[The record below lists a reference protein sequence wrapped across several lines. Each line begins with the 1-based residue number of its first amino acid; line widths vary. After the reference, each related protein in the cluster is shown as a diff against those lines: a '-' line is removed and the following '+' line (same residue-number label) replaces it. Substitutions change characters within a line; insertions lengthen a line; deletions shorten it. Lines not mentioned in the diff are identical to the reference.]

1 MEIQERQ
8 IRKRLLQD
16 FEPSIDISDSASHG
30 VDEQAKIRT
39 SRALAA
45 LSVAAN
51 AKLSVEESCASVVD
65 EPGDA
70 GIDAIGITLSL
81 NEIYVVQSKSSK
93 GSPSPTEVMKFTEGV
108 RRLLDWDWE
117 ALGKKTKRRQ
127 AEIENALEGSN
138 ARVVAIFSHLGSQ
151 PPNDEALRS
160 SNRLLDEV
168 NKSGDILE
176 FRYEGLRENFDHRNI
191 ASGLGS
197 PDSELTFD
205 RWVTISDYRSE
216 IMGFVGGEQLAR
228 MVESFNDRLFDR
240 NIRSILKSTE
250 TNEILDST
258 LRDTPSDFWYYNNG
272 ITIVAN
278 SISCKRT
285 NPRSVD
291 ESFMLQGLSVVNGAQ
306 TCGALARIL
315 REGNSLD
322 DVRVTVRVIS
332 TEGHSGDFEKLVTR
346 YTNTQNQITS
356 REFVSLDP
364 YQQEL
369 RDTLLAEKIQ
379 YTYRTGQVP
388 DDVDFEFSFDLEEAT
403 RALAC
408 LNGVVNA
415 TRAKREIGRMWSD
428 IKSAPYT
435 ELFPRN
441 LNAAEMYNAVRFW
454 RYYNRILSSIAMEL
468 DPREAR
474 IIQNSSYVGCALM
487 MQSYRRDGQDLS
499 QIDANIENWLQSKT
513 SDVKNMSKICIK
525 LHEQRNGA
533 GYPLSFFKNLQKVE
547 RFATDLRQEMQ
558 NGEVNP

>member
-8 IRKRLLQD
+8 IRKRLEQD
-16 FEPSIDISDSASHG
+16 FEPFIDISDSTSHSAN
-30 VDEQAKIRT
+30 EQQKIKT

-51 AKLSVEESCASVVD
+51 AKISVEDSCASVVD
-65 EPGDA
+65 ESGDA
-70 GIDAIGITLSL
+70 GIDAIGIAHSS

-93 GSPSPTEVMKFTEGV
+93 GSPSPTEVMKFTEGI
-108 RRLLDWDWE
+108 RRLLDWDWNS
-117 ALGKKTKRRQ
+117 LGKKTQRRR
-127 AEIENALEGSN
+127 AEIEQALEGSN
-138 ARVVAIFSHLGSQ
+138 ARVIAVFTHLGSL
-151 PPNDEALRS
+151 PPNSDALKIS
-160 SNRLLDEV
+160 DRLLGEV
-168 NKSGDILE
+168 NQSGDILE
-176 FRYEGLRENFDHRNI
+176 FRYEGLRENFEHRNI
-191 ASGLGS
+191 AIGLGS

-205 RWVTISDYRSE
+205 RWVTIGDYHSE

-250 TNEILDST
+250 TNDILDIT
-258 LRDTPSDFWYYNNG
+258 LRDTPHDFWYYNNG
-272 ITIVAN
+272 ITIVAS

-285 NPRSVD
+285 SPRAVD
-291 ESFMLQGLSVVNGAQ
+291 ECFMLQGLSVVNGAQ
-306 TCGALARIL
+306 TCGALARVL
-315 REGNSLD
+315 REGRSLD

-369 RDTLLAEKIQ
+369 SDTLLAEKIQ
-379 YTYRTGQVP
+379 YTYRTGQVL
-388 DDVDFEFSFDLEEAT
+388 DDMDFEFSFNLEEAT

-415 TRAKREIGRMWSD
+415 TRAKREIGRMWTD
-428 IKSAPYT
+428 IRATPYT
-435 ELFPRN
+435 ELFPRD
-441 LNAAEMYNAVRFW
+441 LNAAVMYNAVRFW
-454 RYYNRILSSIAMEL
+454 RCYNRILSDATAQF
-468 DPREAR
+468 DPREIR
-474 IIQNSSYVGCALM
+474 IVVNATYVGCTLM
-487 MQSYRRDGQDLS
+487 MQLYREEGKSLS
-499 QIDANIENWLQSKT
+499 QIDADIESWLHEKT
-513 SDVKNMSKICIK
+513 ASIERMSRICIR

-547 RFATDLRQEMQ
+547 RFADDVRHEMAECQ
-558 NGEVNP
+558 N